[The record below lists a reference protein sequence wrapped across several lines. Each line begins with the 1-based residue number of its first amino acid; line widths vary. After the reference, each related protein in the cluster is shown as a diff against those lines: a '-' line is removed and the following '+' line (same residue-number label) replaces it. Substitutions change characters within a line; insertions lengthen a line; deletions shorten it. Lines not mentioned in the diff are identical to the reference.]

1 MLNNCFWIWGLTWN
15 IVDKVSFHWRKLIFL
30 PQHLFFFLLLLLIK
44 KISRYRDTWTPRFDD
59 WVWSYIRESR
69 SLRPSLSGLGLFFCS
84 LLLLFV
90 LSFCLACTCSGLV
103 HVVRVR
109 TCTILV
115 LSRRYCF
122 LGVVLQLWLFD
133 FFHSALLLHW
143 SLSLEGRDL
152 MKIYHVRLSAPRSLT
167 FCSLSSCGSLC

>member
-69 SLRPSLSGLGLFFCS
+69 SLRPSLSGLGLFFAHCCFS
-84 LLLLFV
+84 LFWVFV
-90 LSFCLACTCSGLV
+90 WLALVQVLCMLSEFARAPFLSCLEGTV
-103 HVVRVR
+103 
-109 TCTILV
+109 
-115 LSRRYCF
+115 
-122 LGVVLQLWLFD
+122 
-133 FFHSALLLHW
+133 
-143 SLSLEGRDL
+143 SLEWSSNFGYSTFSTLHFFCIDP
-152 MKIYHVRLSAPRSLT
+152 SAWR
-167 FCSLSSCGSLC
+167 GEI